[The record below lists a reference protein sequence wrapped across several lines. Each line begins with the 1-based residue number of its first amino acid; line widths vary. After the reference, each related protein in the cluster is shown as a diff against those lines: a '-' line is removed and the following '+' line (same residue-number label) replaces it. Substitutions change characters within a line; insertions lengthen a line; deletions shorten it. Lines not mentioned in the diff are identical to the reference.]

1 MLKIHVFFRL
11 CLPVHPSIRP
21 SVNTSWRPAWNPG
34 GWSHRPNGDAS
45 KIIFNDLSSELKSE
59 SDSKINYLFFL
70 FTSYFIFH
78 FFFFIFCCS
87 PYLFSFFLFVVLKS
101 SHKRY
106 TAFRF
111 RIKYSTCKT
120 REILYKGLSTVFLL
134 HKGSAY

>member
-1 MLKIHVFFRL
+1 MIFFDFA
-11 CLPVHPSIRP
+11 CPSFHPSIHP
-21 SVNTSWRPAWNPG
+21 SIQVGDPPG
-34 GWSHRPNGDAS
+34 TPEAGVTGHMGMPFS

-59 SDSKINYLFFL
+59 SNPKINFLFFS
-70 FTSYFIFH
+70 FYPVFH
-78 FFFFIFCCS
+78 FPFFFLFCCS

-120 REILYKGLSTVFLL
+120 REILYKKLKYCIFT
-134 HKGSAY
+134 